1 MLVDDDDALRALLR
15 TTFEAVDVEVDEA
28 ANAIAAQERIAA
40 ARPDAIVM
48 DVGMPGLDGAALCA
62 LLKTAPATRSI
73 PVVLLTGSDVAT
85 EATAREVG
93 ADALLLKPFSPLE
106 LLAVVERV
114 AAGLHATPFRATG
127 KRKPDEQ
134 LLLYARDL
142 RHLLELERG
151 QRRLLQDAYHE
162 TVTALASALESKDH
176 GTGEHSQRVRRYAV
190 ELAQGRGT
198 RGLPRTKASP
208 TASCSTTSARS
219 GSRTGSCRSPG
230 R

>member
-1 MLVDDDDALRALLR
+1 MRLLLVDDDNALRALLR

-28 ANAIAAQERIAA
+28 ANAVEAQERINT

-48 DVGMPGLDGAALCA
+48 DVVMPGLNGTALCA
-62 LLKTAPATRSI
+62 LLKAAPRTRDI
-73 PVVLLTGSDVAT
+73 PIVLLTGSDVAT

-134 LLLYARDL
+134 LLL
-142 RHLLELERG
+142 
-151 QRRLLQDAYHE
+151 
-162 TVTALASALESKDH
+162 
-176 GTGEHSQRVRRYAV
+176 EH
-190 ELAQGRGT
+190 
-198 RGLPRTKASP
+198 
-208 TASCSTTSARS
+208 
-219 GSRTGSCRSPG
+219 
-230 R
+230 